1 MKNAVFASVCIIL
14 FASYLQFYS
23 FMRYKFSGIESLRA
37 EVAHLKSDLE
47 QERFKGELAKF
58 QHDDFKQHV
67 ATLVPNAVK
76 DSKGKPENFQLR
88 SLASVVT
95 ESPKVKF
102 ERASS
107 LFEKAK
113 EAFRAKKFEESNRS
127 FAKLIKLYPESV
139 HLIESHFLLAEG
151 QFQVKEFESCLATV
165 ELMVAKFPEH
175 ELTGYGL
182 LRLGKVFET
191 QDRPEDAA
199 DVYQAVIRSYGDTGL
214 KNQAKSYLQSVAL

>member
-1 MKNAVFASVCIIL
+1 MKTPVFASICIIL

-23 FMRYKFSGIESLRA
+23 FMRYKFSGIDGLKS
-37 EVAHLKSDLE
+37 EVAYLKSDLE
-47 QERFKGELAKF
+47 KERFKGELAKF

-67 ATLVPNAVK
+67 ATLVPQAVK
-76 DSKGKPENFQLR
+76 STQGKPENFQLR
-88 SLASVVT
+88 SLASVVS

-113 EAFRAKKFEESNRS
+113 QAFRAKKLEESNRS
-127 FAKLIKLYPESV
+127 FAQIIKLYPESV

-151 QFQVKEFESCLATV
+151 QFQAKEFEACLATV

-175 ELTGYGL
+175 DLTGYGL
-182 LRLGKVFET
+182 LRLGKVFEK

-199 DVYQAVIRSYGDTGL
+199 DVYQAVIRSYGDAGL
-214 KNQAKSYLQSVAL
+214 KKQAKSLLQSVAL